1 MATKKK
7 QLPPDPDGMNEQR
20 ALSASLAIAEFQNDT
35 RTDDCDALCDLLCNL
50 RHSAD
55 LNDLDW
61 DHEFN
66 VAMMHYEAETTS
78 D

>member
-35 RTDDCDALCDLLCNL
+35 RTDDEDALSDLLCNL
-50 RHSAD
+50 RHYAD
-55 LNDLDW
+55 LHGLDW
-61 DHEFN
+61 DHEMSR
-66 VAMMHYEAETTS
+66 AMVHYEAETTS